1 MNEIE
6 LLTRKLAREKKARR
20 LAESLLEKK
29 SQELYITNRR
39 LTGSNRRL
47 VEINSSLN
55 EEIRRH
61 RLTAAALAEKSVL
74 LDNILR
80 SATESAITTADLD
93 FRITYFNPKA
103 EELFRCNAQ
112 DVIGKTIQESG
123 LIRHFDPDR
132 FQRTV
137 DRIKKNRV
145 YRFETKILG
154 ERGAQFLEGRAS
166 GIWDAAGELTGY
178 ALFMRDT
185 TAQKSAEF
193 ALKESETKYRTLF
206 DASNDAVILLDENA
220 FSFECNPA
228 TLSLFG
234 YTQKT
239 EFFGQFFQQCSPAR
253 QPCGEK
259 SMILAAEK
267 LEKAID
273 GGFCRFDWTYKRLDG
288 TCFPAEVLLSRM
300 DYGQRM
306 ILMMVVRDITQRKQ
320 VEDQLRKAKDLAE
333 AANQAKSAF
342 LANMSHEIRTPL
354 NGILGMLTLLQ
365 NADLN
370 STDREYV
377 QTAITSAESLLGII
391 NKVLDFS
398 KIEAGELVL
407 ERHVF
412 DLEKLLQEVGEM
424 LAPMAFEKQVDLVLR
439 YAPEAP
445 RRFIGDRT
453 RLHQVLNNL
462 GSNAVKFTHR
472 GFVSIEIDM
481 QKIDGDGAQMEIH
494 VRDTG
499 IGIET
504 SKQSIIFNHFTQ
516 ADNSTTRRYGGTGL
530 GLAIC
535 RQLVELMG
543 GELCLES
550 SPGAGT
556 TFSFAIRLPLAPG
569 MHSDS
574 FLSRKVLP
582 RTLIIC
588 QKRKQRQILEEY
600 LNAWG
605 TNFDTVED
613 APAAQKLLQNEG
625 KRYSLVIADDR
636 DIEAESFGQMAKN
649 NPTLS
654 VPLVLLSTIGHH
666 RRQSAIDAGFTAVI
680 NRPFTPSS
688 LLDRLISVVNGVQ
701 PAAGNGS
708 PQKSEGDMREPTRTP
723 ALQSVRIL
731 LVEDNKVNRMGTLGI
746 LKLLGYTQVDVAE
759 NGQIAVDMVRE
770 QSFDLILMDIQ
781 MPVMDGYEA
790 TRHIRLLE
798 MRRMQDEKSQNIRHH
813 VPIVAM
819 TASAFEE
826 ERQRCLR
833 AGMDD
838 FVSKPVRKETLQGVI
853 VRLTEQSSAS
863 KDNSMS
869 RCKNSGSDN
878 RDELPIFN
886 FEEAMERYEGDRDIL
901 RAIIDEFLSHT
912 QVAIEEIEKGIS
924 SGDFEMVTKKAH
936 ALKGGA
942 AYIAAERF
950 RHAAYEL
957 ETLGTSRKA
966 ALSLLRK
973 LREEFH
979 RFQNQL
985 SDFDWSDGTS
995 LPSVANG

>member
-6 LLTRKLAREKKARR
+6 LLTRKLAREKKARQ

-93 FRITYFNPKA
+93 FRITYFNSKA
-103 EELFRCNAQ
+103 EEFFGCSANQ
-112 DVIGKTIQESG
+112 VVGKTIQESG
-123 LIRHFDPDR
+123 LIHNFDPVR

-137 DRIKKNRV
+137 DKIKREGV
-145 YRFETKILG
+145 HRFETKILG
-154 ERGAQFLEGRAS
+154 ESGAQFFEVRAS
-166 GIWDAAGELTGY
+166 GIWDEAGQLTGY
-178 ALFMRDT
+178 ALFIRDT

-239 EFFGQFFQQCSPAR
+239 EFFGQFFQQCSPAC

-273 GGFCRFDWTYKRLDG
+273 EGFCRFDWTYKRLDG

-306 ILMMVVRDITQRKQ
+306 ILMMVVRDITERKQ
-320 VEDQLRKAKDLAE
+320 VEDQLRKAKELAE
-333 AANQAKSAF
+333 AANLAKSAF

-370 STDREYV
+370 HTDREYV

-412 DLEKLLQEVGEM
+412 DLEKLLQEVGEI
-424 LAPMAFEKQVDLVLR
+424 LAPMAFEKQIDLVLR

-445 RRFIGDRT
+445 RWFIGDRT
-453 RLHQVLNNL
+453 RLHQILNNL
-462 GSNAVKFTHR
+462 GSNAVKFTNS
-472 GFVSIEIDM
+472 GYVSIEIDIR
-481 QKIDGDGAQMEIH
+481 KINANSAAAKIQ

-499 IGIET
+499 IGIEP

-543 GELCLES
+543 GDLRLES
-550 SPGAGT
+550 EPGVGT
-556 TFSFAIRLPLAPG
+556 IFSFTIRMPLA
-569 MHSDS
+569 SELQNDS
-574 FLSRKVLP
+574 SLYKQGLP
-582 RTLIIC
+582 RVLVVC
-588 QKRKQRQILEEY
+588 QERRQRQILETY
-600 LNAWG
+600 LKAWK
-605 TNFDTVED
+605 TDFDIADD
-613 APAAQKLLQNEG
+613 AQAAYRLLQYTGNQFAI
-625 KRYSLVIADDR
+625 VIADDR
-636 DIEAESFGQMAKN
+636 DVEAESFGKTIRN
-649 NPTLS
+649 DLS
-654 VPLVLLSTIGHH
+654 LDNLALVLLSTIGHH
-666 RRQSAIDAGFTAVI
+666 GQKAAIEAGFTAVI
-680 NRPFTPSS
+680 NRPCTPSS
-688 LLDRLISVVNGVQ
+688 LFDRLTSIVNGEQSV
-701 PAAGNGS
+701 GNNRRRKNEADM
-708 PQKSEGDMREPTRTP
+708 QKPDRAS

-759 NGQIAVDMVRE
+759 NGQIAVDKARE

-790 TRHIRLLE
+790 TRLIRLLE
-798 MRRMQDEKSQNIRHH
+798 MRRMQNEKSPNIRHH

-838 FVSKPVRKETLQGVI
+838 FVSKPVRKETLRNVV
-853 VRLTEQSSAS
+853 VRLTNQSSGS
-863 KDNSMS
+863 KDESTS
-869 RCKNSGSDN
+869 RGENNGSDN
-878 RDELPIFN
+878 RDELPVFN

-901 RAIIDEFLSHT
+901 KAIIDEFLSQT
-912 QVAIEEIEKGIS
+912 QVAIEEIEKGIL
-924 SGDFEMVTKKAH
+924 SGDLQMVRKKAH

-957 ETLGTSRKA
+957 ETLGTNRKA
-966 ALSLLRK
+966 TLSLLPK

-979 RFQNQL
+979 RFKNQL
-985 SDFDWSDGTS
+985 SDFDWSEGSS
-995 LPSVANG
+995 LASVANG

>member
-1 MNEIE
+1 MNQVE
-6 LLTRKLAREKKARR
+6 LLTRKIAREKKARQ

-29 SQELYITNRR
+29 SQELYITNQR

-80 SATESAITTADLD
+80 SATESAIVTADLD

-103 EELFRCNAQ
+103 EEFFGRNAR

-123 LIRHFDPDR
+123 LIHHFDPVR
-132 FQRTV
+132 FQHTV
-137 DRIKKNRV
+137 DKIKKERV
-145 YRFETKILG
+145 YRFETKNMG
-154 ERGAQFLEGRAS
+154 ERGVQFFEARAS

-234 YTQKT
+234 YAQKT
-239 EFFGQFFQQCSPAR
+239 EFFGQFFQQCSPTC

-259 SMILAAEK
+259 SMILATEK

-273 GGFCRFDWTYKRLDG
+273 EGFCRFDWMYQRSDG
-288 TCFPAEVLLSRM
+288 SCFPAEVLLSRM

-320 VEDQLRKAKDLAE
+320 VEDQLRKAKELAE

-370 STDREYV
+370 RTDKEYV

-424 LAPMAFEKQVDLVLR
+424 LAPMAFEKHVDLVLR

-453 RLHQVLNNL
+453 RLHQILNNL
-462 GSNAVKFTHR
+462 GSNAVKFTHS
-472 GFVSIEIDM
+472 GFVSIEIGVK
-481 QKIDGDGAQMEIH
+481 KIEGDSADMEIH

-499 IGIET
+499 IGIEP

-516 ADNSTTRRYGGTGL
+516 ADDSTTRRYGGTGL

-543 GELCLES
+543 GQLRLES
-550 SPGAGT
+550 KPGAGT
-556 TFSFAIRLPLAPG
+556 TFSFAIRLPLASG
-569 MHSDS
+569 MQRGYS
-574 FLSRKVLP
+574 LSMQGLP
-582 RTLIIC
+582 KTLLVC
-588 QKRKQRQILEEY
+588 QKRKQRQIFEDY
-600 LNAWG
+600 LSAWK
-605 TNFDTVED
+605 TDFDIVDDT
-613 APAAQKLLQNEG
+613 PAARKLLQNEG
-625 KRYSLVIADDR
+625 RRYALIIADDR
-636 DIEAESFGQMAKN
+636 DVEVERFAEMVRNDAALEGVA
-649 NPTLS
+649 
-654 VPLVLLSTIGHH
+654 LVLLSTIGHPDH
-666 RRQSAIDAGFTAVI
+666 RSAIEAGFTAVI
-680 NRPFTPSS
+680 NRPCTPSS
-688 LLDRLISVVNGVQ
+688 LFDRLTAIVNGEQ
-701 PAAGNGS
+701 SAGDDF
-708 PQKSEGDMREPTRTP
+708 PQKNDADMQKPERAS

-731 LVEDNKVNRMGTLGI
+731 LVEDNKINRMGTLGI
-746 LKLLGYTQVDVAE
+746 LKLLGYSQVDVAE
-759 NGQIAVDMVRE
+759 NGQIAVDMARE
-770 QSFDLILMDIQ
+770 RTFDLILMDIQ

-790 TRHIRLLE
+790 TRHIRRQE
-798 MRRMQDEKSQNIRHH
+798 MRRMQNEKSQRMRHH

-838 FVSKPVRKETLQGVI
+838 FVSKPVRKETLRDVI
-853 VRLTEQSSAS
+853 IRLTRQSFTG
-863 KDNSMS
+863 KDESMS
-869 RCKNSGSDN
+869 GHDNNETDN
-878 RDELPIFN
+878 RGEIPVFN
-886 FEEAMERYEGDRDIL
+886 FEEAMERYEGDRDVL
-901 RAIIDEFLSHT
+901 RAIIDEFLSQT
-912 QVAIEEIEKGIS
+912 QIAMEEIEKGVL
-924 SGDFEMVTKKAH
+924 SGDFQMVTQKAH

-950 RHAAYEL
+950 RQAAFEM
-957 ETLGTSRKA
+957 ETLGTSREA
-966 ALSLLRK
+966 ALSLLPK

-979 RFQNQL
+979 RFKNRL
-985 SDFDWSDGTS
+985 SDFDWSAGTPVAS
-995 LPSVANG
+995 AANG

>member
-6 LLTRKLAREKKARR
+6 LLTRKLAREKKARQ

-103 EELFRCNAQ
+103 EEFFGCDAH

-123 LIRHFDPDR
+123 LIRHFDPVR

-137 DRIKKNRV
+137 DRIKKDRV

-154 ERGAQFLEGRAS
+154 ERGAQFFEARAS

-234 YTQKT
+234 YSQKT
-239 EFFGQFFQQCSPAR
+239 EFFGQFFQQCSPVC

-267 LEKAID
+267 FEEAID
-273 GGFCRFDWTYKRLDG
+273 EGFCRFDWTYKRLDG

-320 VEDQLRKAKDLAE
+320 VENQLRRAKELAE

-407 ERHVF
+407 ESHVF

-445 RRFIGDRT
+445 RRFIGDKT
-453 RLHQVLNNL
+453 RLHQILNNL
-462 GSNAVKFTHR
+462 GSNAVKFTHS
-472 GFVSIEIDM
+472 GSVCIEIGM
-481 QKIDGDGAQMEIH
+481 QKMDGDFAQMEIH

-499 IGIET
+499 IGIEP

-543 GELCLES
+543 GELRLES
-550 SPGAGT
+550 RPGAGT
-556 TFSFAIRLPLAPG
+556 TFSFAIRLPLASGLHSGSSLPG
-569 MHSDS
+569 
-574 FLSRKVLP
+574 KGLP

-600 LNAWG
+600 FNAWR
-605 TNFDTVED
+605 TNFDIVDDE
-613 APAAQKLLQNEG
+613 PAAQRLLQNKD
-625 KRYSLVIADDR
+625 KRYGLVIADDR
-636 DIEAESFGQMAKN
+636 DVDGESFGQMVRS
-649 NPTLS
+649 NPALENVT
-654 VPLVLLSTIGHH
+654 LVLLSTIGHH
-666 RRQSAIDAGFTAVI
+666 GHQSAIEAGFTAVI
-680 NRPFTPSS
+680 NRPCTPSS
-688 LLDRLISVVNGVQ
+688 LFDRLTSIVNGVQ
-701 PAAGNGS
+701 PAGNDY
-708 PQKSEGDMREPTRTP
+708 PQKSEADMQKPERAS

-746 LKLLGYTQVDVAE
+746 LRLLGYTQVDVAE
-759 NGQIAVDMVRE
+759 NGQIAVDMARK
-770 QSFDLILMDIQ
+770 QAFDLILMDIQ

-790 TRHIRLLE
+790 TRHIRQFE
-798 MRRMQDEKSQNIRHH
+798 MRGMQNEKPHNMRHH

-838 FVSKPVRKETLQGVI
+838 FVSKPVRKETLRGVI
-853 VRLTEQSSAS
+853 VRLTKQSSAS
-863 KDNSMS
+863 NDDSMS
-869 RCKNSGSDN
+869 GCKNSGSDN
-878 RDELPIFN
+878 CDEPPVFN

-901 RAIIDEFLSHT
+901 KAIIDEFLSQT
-912 QVAIEEIEKGIS
+912 QVAIEEMEKGIL
-924 SGDFEMVTKKAH
+924 SGDLQMVTKKAH

-966 ALSLLRK
+966 ALSLLPK

-985 SDFDWSDGTS
+985 SDFDWPEGTS
-995 LPSVANG
+995 LASVANG